1 MSIGKKLLSLRRE
14 LELSQEEMAKSLYVS
29 RQTISK
35 WESDLSL
42 PDMKTI
48 LLINE
53 LYHVSISDLL
63 GINEEKESSIEQLYE
78 QINLVNKNLEKD
90 KQKRM
95 IFEIILIVICLLCL
109 CFSVMILLKKNTIVN
124 NYQTPSYNEEKSWC
138 SYTNM
143 EIQSYNLDKRM
154 MNVDIYCEVDYTYA
168 NSHIMCYLVD
178 VQGNEYEYQLSPTK
192 ISNQYVYTGEIPL
205 RDYEKGTFVMKKDD
219 LTLSYSFDG
228 SHYMSEIL
236 ERCIKVSLPEEPL
249 ESGSYKV
256 NMKKIEY
263 KFGNFYEGE
272 NVNIKGKLQGMI
284 TLQINNFGKK
294 REYLNKTIPL
304 EKDQS
309 FQLEKSLSQLEDVS
323 TYCKIQIE
331 NDIYELQKNAKVMD
345 NFYTVEDI
353 ELF

>member
-14 LELSQEEMAKSLYVS
+14 LQLSQEEMAKSLYVS

-63 GINEEKESSIEQLYE
+63 GISEEKDSSIEQLYD

-90 KQKRM
+90 KQRRM

-109 CFSVMILLKKNTIVN
+109 CFSMMTLFKKNEIVN
-124 NYQTPSYNEEKSWC
+124 NYTMPSYNEEKSWC
-138 SYTNM
+138 RDTNI
-143 EIQSYNLDKRM
+143 EVQSYDLDKRI
-154 MNVDIYCEVDYTYA
+154 MNVDIYCEVDYAYV

-178 VQGNEYEYQLSPTK
+178 VQGNEYKYQLSPTE
-192 ISNQYVYTGEIPL
+192 ISDQYVYTGEIPL

-219 LTLSYSFDG
+219 LTLSCTLEV
-228 SHYMSEIL
+228 SHYMSAL
-236 ERCIKVSLPEEPL
+236 LKSCIKVSLPEEQL
-249 ESGSYKV
+249 ESGNYKV
-256 NMKKIEY
+256 NMKKVEY
-263 KFGNFYEGE
+263 KFHNFYEDE

-284 TLQINNFGKK
+284 TLQIKNFEKE

-304 EKDQS
+304 EKNQS

-323 TYCKIQIE
+323 TYCKVQIE
-331 NDIYELQKNAKVMD
+331 NDIYELYEDTKIMD
-345 NFYTVEDI
+345 SFYTVEDI
-353 ELF
+353 VLF